1 MTLLGFDYGARR
13 IGVAVGQTV
22 THTASPLAS
31 IRVLDR
37 EPDWTVLARLVREHD
52 PSVFVV
58 GLPVTADGTN
68 HPLRKPVLSFSK
80 QLQVRYR
87 LPVYLI
93 DERLSSHEASSR
105 VRGGDDL
112 DATAAQVILETWLNE
127 NRAQRRG

>member
-1 MTLLGFDYGARR
+1 MTLLGFDYGAKR

-31 IRVLDR
+31 IRVRDR
-37 EPDWTVLARLVREHD
+37 EPDWAILGRLVREHD

-58 GLPVTADGTN
+58 GLPVSADGAA
-68 HPLRKPVLSFSK
+68 HPLTKPVLRFRG
-80 QLQVRYR
+80 QLQRRYR

-105 VRGGDDL
+105 VRGHDDL
-112 DATAAQVILETWLNE
+112 DAAAAQVILETWLNE
-127 NRAQRRG
+127 DRAQRRE